1 MILRLMF
8 LGLFVAPVTLVLAP
22 FQILI
27 VVLGLPY
34 AHGLPKLFFTLL
46 AFGLGLKV
54 NLVGAPVKSGA
65 VLLVANHISWLDIP
79 AIGSKL
85 PVSFVAKSEVATYP
99 LVGWLAR
106 LHRTIFVD
114 RSRRTDTAR
123 TTNAMGAHMSKGN
136 TVLLFAEGTSDIGT
150 HVLPF
155 RSALL
160 GAARN
165 AMGSGVEVVIQP
177 VAIAYTAIS
186 NLPLS
191 RGERVKIAWIGD
203 MGVGDNLKAILA
215 SGPKT
220 VTIALG
226 APIPAIGDR
235 KQLALEAE
243 TKVREMLVALNRSL
257 PLPSDEILV

>member
-8 LGLFVAPVTLVLAP
+8 LGLFAAPVTLVLAP

-27 VVLGLPY
+27 VVLGLPCSH
-34 AHGLPKLFFTLL
+34 ALPKLFFTLL

-54 NLVGAPVKSGA
+54 ELVGAPVQKGA

-79 AIGSKL
+79 AIASKL

-106 LHRTIFVD
+106 LQRTIFVD
-114 RSRRTDTAR
+114 RRRRTDTGR
-123 TTNAMGAHMSKGN
+123 TASAMGEHMGKGN
-136 TVLLFAEGTSDIGT
+136 KVVLFAEGTSDIGT

-160 GAARN
+160 GATRT
-165 AMGSGVEVVIQP
+165 AMGNGTDVAIQP
-177 VAIAYTAIS
+177 MAIAYTAIS

-191 RGERVKIAWIGD
+191 RGERPKIAWIGD
-203 MGVGDNLKAILA
+203 MGVADNLGAILA

-220 VTIALG
+220 ITIALG
-226 APIPAIGDR
+226 APIPAVGDR
-235 KQLALEAE
+235 KQLASLAE
-243 TKVREMLVALNRSL
+243 GKVREMLVALNRSL
-257 PLPSDEILV
+257 PLPSEEILV